1 MQVETSL
8 PPFNHILFVS
18 DEGPREFLSD
28 EELSQLT
35 ESELDDYIKEM
46 EDWLKQD
53 LKSILNPNFFPL
65 SPVGNRQCAA
75 ENCDTMEFRRTGYC
89 LDHRDTKFFD
99 KFEVGTPGIGHTAL
113 IAKKVHESDNRSEAA
128 LVGAGVFVGLSI
140 YETAVRMLPDP
151 VELLW
156 RGAVRGFFAALIIHI
171 FLIQPRIGP
180 TLLNPGSGPGA
191 FLDAL
196 FNTVVGLG
204 SLGITATICIT
215 LGLLWGHNFYQS
227 QEKAYLDQL
236 TIRKLSPDVK
246 KRKSQDPPVRTDKDF
261 RNLGETSSKLR
272 RCKHFFKEGEKV
284 RCSNFH
290 LNERYCDE
298 HGG

>member
-1 MQVETSL
+1 M
-8 PPFNHILFVS
+8 S

-35 ESELDDYIKEM
+35 KSELDDYIKEM

-171 FLIQPRIGP
+171 FLIQPSIGP

-236 TIRKLSPDVK
+236 SIRRLESKSAN
-246 KRKSQDPPVRTDKDF
+246 KRQTMEAAKTLQSTKQTRPIP
-261 RNLGETSSKLR
+261 R
-272 RCKHFFKEGEKV
+272 RCKHFFKGGEKV
-284 RCSNFH
+284 RCSNLH

>member
-1 MQVETSL
+1 
-8 PPFNHILFVS
+8 VS
-18 DEGPREFLSD
+18 DEGPGEFLSD
-28 EELSQLT
+28 EELSRLT
-35 ESELDDYIKEM
+35 ESELEEYIKEK
-46 EDWLKQD
+46 EDWLKQE
-53 LKSILNPNFFPL
+53 LKSVLNPNFFPL
-65 SPVGNRQCAA
+65 SPIGNRQCAV

-113 IAKKVHESDNRSEAA
+113 IAKKVHESDNRKEAA

-171 FLIQPRIGP
+171 FLIQPSIGP
-180 TLLNPGSGPGA
+180 TLLNPGTGQGA
-191 FLDAL
+191 FGDAL
-196 FNTVVGLG
+196 FNTVAGLVY
-204 SLGITATICIT
+204 LGITIPTCVT

-236 TIRKLSPDVK
+236 SIRRLESKSAN
-246 KRKSQDPPVRTDKDF
+246 KRQTMEAAKTLQSTKQTRPIP
-261 RNLGETSSKLR
+261 R
-272 RCKHFFKEGEKV
+272 RCKHYFKGGEKV
-284 RCSNFH
+284 RCSNLH
-290 LNERYCDE
+290 LNERYCDK

>member
-1 MQVETSL
+1 M
-8 PPFNHILFVS
+8 S
-18 DEGPREFLSD
+18 DEGPGEFLSD
-28 EELSQLT
+28 EELSRLT
-35 ESELDDYIKEM
+35 ESELEEYIKEK
-46 EDWLKQD
+46 EDWLKQE
-53 LKSILNPNFFPL
+53 LKSVLNPNFFPL
-65 SPVGNRQCAA
+65 SPVGNRQCAV

-113 IAKKVHESDNRSEAA
+113 IAKKVHESDNRKEAA

-171 FLIQPRIGP
+171 FLIQPSIGP
-180 TLLNPGSGPGA
+180 TLLNPGTGQGA
-191 FLDAL
+191 FGDAL
-196 FNTVVGLG
+196 FNTVAGLVY
-204 SLGITATICIT
+204 LGITIPTCVT

-236 TIRKLSPDVK
+236 SIRRLESKSAN
-246 KRKSQDPPVRTDKDF
+246 KRQTMEAAKTLQSTKQTRPIP
-261 RNLGETSSKLR
+261 R
-272 RCKHFFKEGEKV
+272 RCKHYFKGGEKV
-284 RCSNFH
+284 RCSNLH
-290 LNERYCDE
+290 LNERYCDK

>member
-53 LKSILNPNFFPL
+53 LKSVLNPNFFPL

-75 ENCDTMEFRRTGYC
+75 ENCDTMEFRRTGYS

-113 IAKKVHESDNRSEAA
+113 IAKKSMKVIIAVKQRWSA
-128 LVGAGVFVGLSI
+128 LVYLSAFQSMKRQSGC
-140 YETAVRMLPDP
+140 Y
-151 VELLW
+151 
-156 RGAVRGFFAALIIHI
+156 LI
-171 FLIQPRIGP
+171 P
-180 TLLNPGSGPGA
+180 
-191 FLDAL
+191 
-196 FNTVVGLG
+196 
-204 SLGITATICIT
+204 
-215 LGLLWGHNFYQS
+215 
-227 QEKAYLDQL
+227 
-236 TIRKLSPDVK
+236 
-246 KRKSQDPPVRTDKDF
+246 
-261 RNLGETSSKLR
+261 
-272 RCKHFFKEGEKV
+272 
-284 RCSNFH
+284 
-290 LNERYCDE
+290 
-298 HGG
+298 

>member
-1 MQVETSL
+1 
-8 PPFNHILFVS
+8 VS
-18 DEGPREFLSD
+18 DEGPGEFLSD
-28 EELSQLT
+28 EELSRLT
-35 ESELDDYIKEM
+35 ESELEEYIKEK
-46 EDWLKQD
+46 EDWLKQE
-53 LKSILNPNFFPL
+53 LKSVLNPNFFPL
-65 SPVGNRQCAA
+65 SPVGNRQCAV

-113 IAKKVHESDNRSEAA
+113 IAKKVHESDNRKEAA

-171 FLIQPRIGP
+171 FLIQPSIGP
-180 TLLNPGSGPGA
+180 TLLNPGTGQGA
-191 FLDAL
+191 FGDAL
-196 FNTVVGLG
+196 FNTVAGLVY
-204 SLGITATICIT
+204 LGITIPTCVT

-236 TIRKLSPDVK
+236 SIRRLESKSAN
-246 KRKSQDPPVRTDKDF
+246 KRQTMEAAKTLQSTKQTRPIP
-261 RNLGETSSKLR
+261 R
-272 RCKHFFKEGEKV
+272 RCKHYFKGGEKV
-284 RCSNFH
+284 RCSNLH
-290 LNERYCDE
+290 LNERYCDK

>member
-1 MQVETSL
+1 
-8 PPFNHILFVS
+8 VS
-18 DEGPREFLSD
+18 DEGPREFLSE

-53 LKSILNPNFFPL
+53 LKSVLNPNFFPL

-75 ENCDTMEFRRTGYC
+75 ENCDTIEFRRTGYC

-99 KFEVGTPGIGHTAL
+99 KFEVGTPGVGHTAL
-113 IAKKVHESDNRSEAA
+113 IAKKVLESDNRRDAA
-128 LVGAGVFVGLSI
+128 LAGAGVFVGLSI

-156 RGAVRGFFAALIIHI
+156 RGAVRGFFAAIIIHI
-171 FLIQPRIGP
+171 FFIQPNIGP
-180 TLLNPGSGPGA
+180 TLLNPGTGQGA
-191 FLDAL
+191 FGDAL
-196 FNTVVGLG
+196 LNTVAGLAY
-204 SLGITATICIT
+204 LGIITPICIM

-236 TIRKLSPDVK
+236 SIRKLSPDAK
-246 KRKSQDPPVRTDKDF
+246 KRKSQDLPDRTDKDF
-261 RNLGETSSKLR
+261 RNLGETSSIPR
-272 RCKHFFKEGEKV
+272 RCKHFFKGGEKV
-284 RCSNFH
+284 RCSNLH